1 MTLGVPFC
9 DRPGQSAAVGVLSG
23 LAGGGA
29 GLALG
34 LGPVGVAALAGGIA
48 LGGELL
54 GHALAGDLRGEE
66 PAASAD

>member
-9 DRPGQSAAVGVLSG
+9 DSPDQSVAVGVFSG
-23 LAGGGA
+23 LVGGGA

-34 LGPVGVAALAGGIA
+34 LGPIGVAALAGSLA

-54 GHALAGDLRGEE
+54 GHALAGDFRHED